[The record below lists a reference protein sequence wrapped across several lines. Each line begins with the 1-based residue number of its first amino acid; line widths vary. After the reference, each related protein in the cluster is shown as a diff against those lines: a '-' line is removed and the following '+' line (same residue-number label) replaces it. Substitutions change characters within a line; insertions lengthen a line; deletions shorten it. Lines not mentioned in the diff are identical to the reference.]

1 MLRFPSPLLRAA
13 LLLFALATAL
23 RAAAP
28 ATGGIAGRVLNVGTG
43 QYLNNARV
51 SVRGTTTAA
60 FTDKDGS
67 YRLAG
72 LPSGAVTLEVFFTD
86 LDVATAEV
94 VVPAGGTVQQDFN
107 LTSVAR
113 YGLKGD
119 ATVKLD
125 AFVVAQQRETD
136 AQAIATNEQLSLIHI

>member
-1 MLRFPSPLLRAA
+1 MLRSSFLIAI
-13 LLLFALATAL
+13 LFLGAVASRLP
-23 RAAAP
+23 AAAP

-43 QYLNNARV
+43 QYLTNARV

-72 LPSGAVTLEVFFTD
+72 LPAGAVMLEVFFTD

-94 VVPAGGTVQQDFN
+94 VVPAGGTVQLDFN
-107 LTSVAR
+107 LSSVAR
-113 YGLKGD
+113 YGL
-119 ATVKLD
+119 
-125 AFVVAQQRETD
+125 
-136 AQAIATNEQLSLIHI
+136 